1 MKLIDEEEKKQNKAS
16 NPNSKYQFKQISDNL
31 ETSKKNE
38 IESSLAFINSCSKKI
53 EEFRDRCKNIQLE
66 LNALEVKK
74 KHLQQEVEDN
84 VRNISFGED
93 VIKKMNLQLDCIK
106 DVNNPLVLKRTSD
119 EIKSL
124 KEDWKK
130 ETMYSL
136 NHSLETSVKVNHI

>member
-74 KHLQQEVEDN
+74 KHLQQNLV
-84 VRNISFGED
+84 ISLR
-93 VIKKMNLQLDCIK
+93 IRI
-106 DVNNPLVLKRTSD
+106 
-119 EIKSL
+119 
-124 KEDWKK
+124 
-130 ETMYSL
+130 
-136 NHSLETSVKVNHI
+136 